1 MATGKARSEWS
12 ASERFRFKKREIE
25 SLPAPGAGQRA
36 TYLDTDVPGLQLR
49 VTAAGVKTFAVRRR
63 IRGMPPERITLGRF
77 PGMTVEQARRQA
89 QIVNGAIADG
99 ENPAAVK
106 RAHRGE
112 PTLQETFESYLDAKR
127 KRDGSAIS
135 ETTKKHYRDAVRL
148 HMSSLMKLRLSEVT
162 QERVAAMH
170 AKVEKASTAQANRCR
185 AIVSTVFNFA
195 RAKRIFAGEVPVL
208 GVKRSQEL
216 ARDRFASAE
225 ELPLLLQS
233 IAASPAR
240 DYFLMLL
247 LTGARKSNVLAMR
260 WDELDLAG
268 AAWRIP
274 RTKNG
279 TPQVVHLSSEAIL
292 VLKARKAE
300 RDKDDAPSPFVFPG
314 AGKSGHYEEPKRAWA
329 GVLSRA
335 GVADLRIHDLR
346 RTLGSWQAKT
356 GASLVVIGKSL
367 GHKSQQSTQIYARLD
382 LDPVR
387 QSVNTATSAILEAA
401 GVKSTAD
408 VVPIAVARKKRGAKS
423 EAA

>member
-1 MATGKARSEWS
+1 MPDDNRFSFSK
-12 ASERFRFKKREIE
+12 ERIAALD
-25 SLPAPGAGQRA
+25 SPAPGARA
-36 TYLDTDVPGLQLR
+36 VYHDAKTPGLQIR
-49 VTAAGVKTFAVRRR
+49 ITPSGVKTFSVYRRLKGAGR
-63 IRGMPPERITLGRF
+63 ERVTLGRF
-77 PGMTVEQARRQA
+77 PEMTVEQARNAAAR
-89 QIVNGAIADG
+89 VNGAIADG
-99 ENPAAVK
+99 ANPAEVR
-106 RAHRGE
+106 RAYRGE
-112 PTLQETFESYLDAKR
+112 PTFQAVFDEYLDAKR
-127 KRDGSAIS
+127 KRDGSPIA
-135 ETTKKHYRDAVRL
+135 ETTRKHYRDATRL
-148 HMSSLMKLRLSEVT
+148 HMADLMKLRLSAVT
-162 QERVAAMH
+162 HDKVASMH
-170 AKVEKASTAQANRCR
+170 AEVERKSHSQANRCR
-185 AIVSTVFNFA
+185 AIVSAVFNFA
-195 RAKRIFAGEVPVL
+195 RAKRIFAGDVPVL
-208 GVKRSQEL
+208 GVKRSHEV

-268 AAWRIP
+268 GAWRIP
-274 RTKNG
+274 KTKNG
-279 TPQVVHLSSEAIL
+279 APQVVHLSSEAIL

-300 RDKDDAPSPFVFPG
+300 RDKEDAPSPFVFPG

-329 GVLSRA
+329 SVLSRA

-401 GVKSTAD
+401 GVKSAAD
-408 VVPIAVARKKRGAKS
+408 VVPIAIARKKRGAKS